1 MNTKILIALVAL
13 LTSAGEALCQGG
25 TGLPFDLAYSMSK
38 EEAVARLKSLESKRI
53 QNESTDTIAYAVPDP
68 ATDTVNG
75 LFLNF
80 SADKLVEITTTKYNM
95 NSVLY
100 QNYMAD
106 LLDQAKS
113 WVEQGMEVIVEDE
126 NDNYYVYKDKRTVV
140 SISGS
145 PMPNQ
150 TEKFQA
156 SMIFTEPNYFQQK
169 TDDR

>member
-1 MNTKILIALVAL
+1 MKTKILIALVAL
-13 LTSAGEALCQGG
+13 LTSAGGSLSQGR

-38 EEAVARLKSLESKRI
+38 EQAVARLKSLESKRI
-53 QNESTDTIAYAVPDP
+53 QNASKDTIAYAVPDP
-68 ATDTVNG
+68 ATDTVDG

-95 NSVLY
+95 NSSLY
-100 QNYMAD
+100 QHYMVD

-126 NDNYYVYKDKRTVV
+126 NYNYYAYKDNRTVV

-145 PMPNQ
+145 AMPN
-150 TEKFQA
+150 ESGKFQA
-156 SMIFTEPNYFQQK
+156 SMIFTEPNFFQKK
-169 TDDR
+169 TNDR

>member
-13 LTSAGEALCQGG
+13 LTSAGGSLCQEG
-25 TGLPFDLAYSMSK
+25 TGLPFDLTYSMSK
-38 EEAVARLKSLESKRI
+38 EQAVARLKSLDPKRI
-53 QNESTDTIAYAVPDP
+53 QNASKDTIAYAVPDP

-95 NSVLY
+95 NSTLY
-100 QNYMAD
+100 QHYMAD
-106 LLDQAKS
+106 LLDQAKF

-126 NDNYYVYKDKRTVV
+126 NDNYYAYKDNRTVV

-145 PMPNQ
+145 AMPN
-150 TEKFQA
+150 ESGKFQA
-156 SMIFTEPNYFQQK
+156 SMIFTEPNYFQKK